1 MRGILR
7 VIRKEC
13 KPIVSDKHCEN
24 CEYFEYTGTSHT
36 VKNAGK
42 KTGFCPFVRCVKR
55 YGFKSEQKALQER
68 IGG

>member
-7 VIRKEC
+7 VIGKGC
-13 KPIVSDKHCEN
+13 KSITLSDKHCEN
-24 CEYFEYTGTSHT
+24 CEYFEHTGTSHT

-55 YGFKSEQKALQER
+55 NGF
-68 IGG
+68 GGSRKKYVRR